1 LRYHARVSPRA
12 PIDTLII
19 DDLRFSV
26 RRSTRRRTIGIT
38 VRRDGELVVA
48 APARAS
54 ERRLEAVVREKLPWV
69 RRKLAEF
76 AALGPPPTPREAVV
90 GELFPFLGR
99 DYRLTLADAPAQP
112 VALGEVAPGE
122 GTLEVDRALDG
133 EARAA
138 VLAWY
143 QARATEYVE
152 TAVARFVPLVGA
164 APAAVV
170 VRDLGKRRWG
180 VCDHGKLTVSFH
192 WHLVTLP
199 PELID
204 YVVVHELA
212 HLHEPNHGPGF
223 WRRVQDVL
231 PDCKQRR
238 RRLRAQGDALVF

>member
-1 LRYHARVSPRA
+1 M
-12 PIDTLII
+12 
-19 DDLRFSV
+19 
-26 RRSTRRRTIGIT
+26 
-38 VRRDGELVVA
+38 
-48 APARAS
+48 
-54 ERRLEAVVREKLPWV
+54 REKLPWV

-76 AALGPPPTPREAVV
+76 AALGPPPEPRRAVA
-90 GELFPFLGR
+90 GELFPYLGR

-112 VALGEVAPGE
+112 VALGER
-122 GTLEVDRALDG
+122 TLEVDRALDG
-133 EARAA
+133 AARAA

-152 TAVARFVPLVGA
+152 AAVARFVPLVGA

-212 HLHEPNHGPGF
+212 HLHEPNHGPEF

-231 PDCKQRR
+231 PDCKARR
-238 RRLRAQGDALVF
+238 RAPAHGDALVF